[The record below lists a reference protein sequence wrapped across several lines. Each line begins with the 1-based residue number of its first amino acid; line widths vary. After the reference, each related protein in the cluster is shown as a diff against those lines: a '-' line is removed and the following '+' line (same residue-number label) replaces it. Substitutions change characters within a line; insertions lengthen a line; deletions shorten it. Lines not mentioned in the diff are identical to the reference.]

1 MNSGILNKMYV
12 SEAVKTRFSCR
23 AFTNQPVSA
32 DLIKEILDLAKQ
44 APSGGNLQPWD
55 IHVVTGQ
62 KLEQII
68 MDIESKIADMPMGE
82 KTEYDVYPQ
91 NLWDPYRSRRFK
103 CGEDLYKSINIPRE
117 DKVAR
122 LNQLAKNLR
131 FFDAPVGLFV
141 YIDRKMGPPQWSDV
155 GMFLQ
160 TLMLIA
166 REKGLHSCAQEAW
179 AMWHSVVNK
188 HLTVDNNLMLFCGM
202 AIGYADKSHPINSWR
217 TEREVVEN
225 FTKFYGFD
233 N

>member
-1 MNSGILNKMYV
+1 MYV
-12 SEAVKTRFSCR
+12 SEAIKTRFSCR
-23 AFTNQPVSA
+23 AFTKQPVSA
-32 DLIKEILDLAKQ
+32 NLIKEILDLAKQ
-44 APSGGNLQPWD
+44 APSGGNLQPWH
-55 IHVVTGQ
+55 IHAITGQ
-62 KLEQII
+62 KLKQIVV
-68 MDIESKIADMPMGE
+68 DIESKIPDMPMGE

-117 DKVAR
+117 DKGAR
-122 LNQLAKNLR
+122 LKQLARNFR

-160 TLMLIA
+160 TVMLIA

-179 AMWHSVVNK
+179 AMWHSTVEK
-188 HLTVDNNLMLFCGM
+188 HLIVDHNLMLFCGM
-202 AIGYADKSHPINSWR
+202 GIGYADESHPINSWR
-217 TEREVVEN
+217 TDREAVNN
-225 FTKFYGFD
+225 FTTFYGFD

>member
-1 MNSGILNKMYV
+1 MYV

-23 AFTNQPVSA
+23 AFTKQPVSA
-32 DLIKEILDLAKQ
+32 NLVKEILDLAKQ
-44 APSGGNLQPWD
+44 APSGGNLQPWH
-55 IHVVTGQ
+55 IHATTGQ
-62 KLEQII
+62 KLKEIVL
-68 MDIESKIADMPMGE
+68 DIESKISDMPMGE

-117 DKVAR
+117 DKGAR
-122 LNQLAKNLR
+122 LKQLARNFR

-160 TLMLIA
+160 TVMLIA

-179 AMWHSVVNK
+179 AMWHSTVEK
-188 HLTVDNNLMLFCGM
+188 HLIVDNNLMLFCGM
-202 AIGYADKSHPINSWR
+202 GIGYADESHPINSWR
-217 TEREVVEN
+217 TDREAVNN
-225 FTKFYGFD
+225 FTTFYGFD